1 MTTTPTEERVARLE
15 GAYEHLATKRD
26 VANLEIVIANLETE
40 IANLKS
46 YIAERE
52 NRLIRW
58 MVSLVL
64 GGMAGISALTIIISK
79 FIA

>member
-1 MTTTPTEERVARLE
+1 MATPIEERVARLE
-15 GAYEHLATKRD
+15 GSYAHLATKSD
-26 VANLEIVIANLETE
+26 IAE
-40 IANLKS
+40 LKS

-64 GGMAGISALTIIISK
+64 GGMVGVSALTIIISR
-79 FIA
+79 FLT

>member
-1 MTTTPTEERVARLE
+1 ME
-15 GAYEHLATKRD
+15 GAYEHLATKGD
-26 VANLEIVIANLETE
+26 VASMEAAIAE
-40 IANLKS
+40 LKS